1 MAPLDFLYLILPFD
15 ARIRR
20 ALLYG
25 PQPGQPSPLP
35 IPENRRIGLPLE
47 QREIIEHNFA
57 YQTTTSPSRSWSLIK
72 TEQYV
77 HYKDRSMIAYLYD
90 YPAREWV
97 TCVEAARFAVEA
109 LLAREAM
116 RGLRVSIFAMN
127 TPFSWWMSGVM
138 DPVSHPRA
146 V

>member
-1 MAPLDFLYLILPFD
+1 MAPLDFLYPILPFD

-20 ALLYG
+20 VLLYE

-35 IPENRRIGLPLE
+35 VPENRRIGLPLE
-47 QREIIEHNFA
+47 QREIIERNFA

-90 YPAREWV
+90 HPAREWV
-97 TCVEAARFAVEA
+97 ICVEAARFAVEA

-116 RGLRVSIFAMN
+116 RALGVSIFAMN
-127 TPFSWWMSGVM
+127 TPFSWWMSGEI